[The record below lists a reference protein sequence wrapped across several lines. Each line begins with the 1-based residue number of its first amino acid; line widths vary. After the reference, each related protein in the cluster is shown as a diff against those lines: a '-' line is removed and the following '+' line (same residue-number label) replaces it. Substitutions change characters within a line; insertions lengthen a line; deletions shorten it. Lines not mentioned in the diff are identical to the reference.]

1 MAKYQA
7 LSLNISPILLSLSQ
21 TGSCSVRLFGQGQAA
36 GMRGVCATSPCCL
49 GSTQHQGHQISFI
62 SVRCCTG

>member
-1 MAKYQA
+1 MAKYLG

-36 GMRGVCATSPCCL
+36 GV
-49 GSTQHQGHQISFI
+49 
-62 SVRCCTG
+62 

>member
-1 MAKYQA
+1 MAKYQG

-21 TGSCSVRLFGQGQAA
+21 TGSCSMRLFGQGQAA
-36 GMRGVCATSPCCL
+36 GKRGVCAPSPCCP
-49 GSTQHQGHQISFI
+49 GIRHHQGHWISSI